1 MADLDHQ
8 ARREGVRWFNGAEL
22 PLGPK
27 ISGPYGAGQ
36 GLRRLLSACL
46 FDFGHDRR
54 HVDFR
59 LRLIARC
66 GDVVQSRPET
76 VDPDGSLQSMLL
88 RRPPV
93 RATHA
98 AYSDH
103 IDGNFGI
110 LRQDR
115 AGRSGKDQRRK

>member
-1 MADLDHQ
+1 MVQ
-8 ARREGVRWFNGAEL
+8 TERL
-22 PLGPK
+22 PLRPK
-27 ISGPYGAGQ
+27 ISGPYSAGQ

-46 FDFGHDRR
+46 FDLGHDRR
-54 HVDFR
+54 HANFR
-59 LRLIARC
+59 LRLITCR

-88 RRPPV
+88 RRSPMS
-93 RATHA
+93 ATHA

-103 IDGNFGI
+103 VDGNSGI
-110 LRQDR
+110 LRRDR